1 MKQDDFDRLSALRR
15 ELTRL
20 DRRRESIVFQS
31 LDLMEN
37 CNHMIEDKSAYI
49 EKEKDGK
56 IIKMC
61 KVCFHIESVN
71 KDKGGADV

>member
-37 CNHMIEDKSAYI
+37 CNHMIEDKSAYM
-49 EKEKDGK
+49 EKEKGDK

-61 KVCFHIESVN
+61 KVCFHIEPVN
-71 KDKGGADV
+71 KDKEVADV